1 MPNKP
6 EYKDIPVNMP
16 DQRIH
21 TPPDSPETAPRG
33 RRFPAHGQPD
43 GGGSSS
49 IPIGRPRPD
58 NLKPESLAHR
68 RKASWALHEGNL
80 SIPLSPTSRNTL
92 EVPALQSP
100 DADSTQFMHPLSTS
114 PSTRERRLSRN
125 SFGATL
131 PIPWLPLKHK
141 HSRLN
146 SVSYPEAAEQAL
158 RAAGKAAAAGSARP
172 RQEDILTSQVQS
184 VLADKVAAAK
194 NMAFVFDIDGVL
206 VHGDRLIP
214 EGRRVL
220 RMLNGDN
227 QLGIKIPHIF
237 LTNGSGKP
245 ELARTQ
251 QLSGI
256 LGSEISTGQFIQSHT
271 PMRAL
276 ARYYNTVLVVG
287 GEGTRCRDVA
297 EEYGFRD
304 VVVPDDILA
313 WDPSIAPYRVFTEA
327 ERAAARPRDFAAAN
341 IDAILVFSDS
351 RDYATDM
358 QIIVDLLRSER
369 GRLGTLA
376 RDPESQRIPIYFSQ
390 GDLLC
395 PTEHPIPRMSQGAF
409 RIGLEAMY
417 KALTGVELERVV
429 YGKPE
434 LATYKYADEVMA
446 AWMDSLHGEER
457 VPDNVYMIGD
467 NPASD
472 IVGGNMYGWNTC
484 LVRTGVF
491 QGGENDEENPASF
504 GVFTNVWEAVTAAC
518 RRELGDD
525 FVFAWDETKV
535 NPVLSNKYAASAVE
549 V

>member
-1 MPNKP
+1 MSKSGHRDLQFAMPNQN
-6 EYKDIPVNMP
+6 V
-16 DQRIH
+16 H
-21 TPPDSPETAPRG
+21 TPPDSPEKATHG
-33 RRFPAHGQPD
+33 RQIPIVNKPD
-43 GGGSSS
+43 GSGGV
-49 IPIGRPRPD
+49 PISRPRPE

-68 RKASWALHEGNL
+68 RKSSWALHEGNL
-80 SIPLSPTSRNTL
+80 TIPLSPTSRNTL

-100 DADSTQFMHPLSTS
+100 DADSSQFMHHLSTS

-131 PIPWLPLKHK
+131 PIPWMPLKHK
-141 HSRLN
+141 HSRLH
-146 SVSYPEAAEQAL
+146 SVSYPEAAEKAL
-158 RAAGKAAAAGSARP
+158 KAAEKAAACP
-172 RQEDILTSQVQS
+172 TQEDILAAQVQS
-184 VLADKVAAAK
+184 ILADKVAAAK

-214 EGRRVL
+214 EGKRVL
-220 RMLNGDN
+220 AMLNGDN

-245 ELARTQ
+245 ELARTK

-256 LGSEISTGQFIQSHT
+256 LGSEISTEQFIQSHT

-276 ARYYNTVLVVG
+276 AQYYNTVLVVG
-287 GEGTRCRDVA
+287 GEGYRCRDVA

-304 VVVPDDILA
+304 IVVPNDILA

-327 ERAAARPRDFAAAN
+327 ERASARPRDFSKTN

-358 QIIVDLLRSER
+358 QIIVDLLRSEN
-369 GRLGTLA
+369 GRLGTMA
-376 RDPESQRIPIYFSQ
+376 KDPESQRIPIYFSQ

-446 AWMDSLHGEER
+446 AWMDALHGEER
-457 VPDNVYMIGD
+457 VPENVYMIGD

-504 GVFTNVWEAVTAAC
+504 GVFANVWEAVTTAC
-518 RRELGDD
+518 RKELGDD
-525 FVFAWDETKV
+525 FVFKWDEKKV
-535 NPVLSNKYAASAVE
+535 NPVLSNRQAASAVE